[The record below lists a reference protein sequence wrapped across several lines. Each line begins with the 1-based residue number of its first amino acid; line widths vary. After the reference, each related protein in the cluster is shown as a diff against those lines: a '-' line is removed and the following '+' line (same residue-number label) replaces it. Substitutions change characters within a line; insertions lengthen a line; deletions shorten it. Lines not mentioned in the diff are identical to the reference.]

1 MGGRCRCG
9 CGLAC
14 VCSFIAPVRRESFI
28 YCSRASPLLQL
39 GGLLVFGKLVMNIL
53 RRKLFGGLV
62 VLVVGFAL
70 CVPVAGARD
79 AKDDYGLT
87 TSDAMVIDA
96 LIIRPVMVVV
106 TAVGVVAFV
115 ASLPFTVLS
124 GSVGKA
130 GNAMVVEPA
139 AYTFTR
145 PLGEFD

>member
-1 MGGRCRCG
+1 MMD
-9 CGLAC
+9 
-14 VCSFIAPVRRESFI
+14 S
-28 YCSRASPLLQL
+28 
-39 GGLLVFGKLVMNIL
+39 L
-53 RRKLFGGLV
+53 RQRLFGALL
-62 VLVVGFAL
+62 VLVVGSVL
-70 CVPVAGARD
+70 CVPAAVARD
-79 AKDDYGLT
+79 AKEDYGLT

>member
-1 MGGRCRCG
+1 
-9 CGLAC
+9 
-14 VCSFIAPVRRESFI
+14 
-28 YCSRASPLLQL
+28 
-39 GGLLVFGKLVMNIL
+39 MNSMKQ
-53 RRKLFGGLV
+53 KLFGALL
-62 VLVVGFAL
+62 VLVVGFSL
-70 CVPVAGARD
+70 CVPVAMARD
-79 AKDDYGLT
+79 TTDDYGLT
-87 TSDAMVIDA
+87 SSDAMVIDA

>member
-1 MGGRCRCG
+1 MMDS
-9 CGLAC
+9 L
-14 VCSFIAPVRRESFI
+14 
-28 YCSRASPLLQL
+28 
-39 GGLLVFGKLVMNIL
+39 KH
-53 RRKLFGGLV
+53 KLFGALL
-62 VLVVGFAL
+62 VLVVGFSL
-70 CVPVAGARD
+70 CVPVAVARD
-79 AKDDYGLT
+79 VEDDYGLT

-115 ASLPFTVLS
+115 ASLPFTMLS

>member
-1 MGGRCRCG
+1 M
-9 CGLAC
+9 
-14 VCSFIAPVRRESFI
+14 
-28 YCSRASPLLQL
+28 
-39 GGLLVFGKLVMNIL
+39 KIL
-53 RRKLFGGLV
+53 KQKLFGALL
-62 VLVVGFAL
+62 VLVVGCAL
-70 CVPVAGARD
+70 CVPAAAARD
-79 AKDDYGLT
+79 VEEDYGLSS
-87 TSDAMVIDA
+87 SDAMVIDA

>member
-1 MGGRCRCG
+1 
-9 CGLAC
+9 
-14 VCSFIAPVRRESFI
+14 
-28 YCSRASPLLQL
+28 
-39 GGLLVFGKLVMNIL
+39 MNIL

-62 VLVVGFAL
+62 VLVLGFAL
-70 CVPVAGARD
+70 CVPVAEARD

-87 TSDAMVIDA
+87 SSDAMVIDA

-130 GNAMVVEPA
+130 GDAMVVEPA